1 MFIIKRLPEFDE
13 WFEGLRDRMTGIR
26 LGVRLD
32 KAQRGILG
40 DVRDPGVTSCNPRDP
55 GVTSCNPTFDSKS
68 TTPSPTCAIQIV
80 KIRVESSTTIAHRQ
94 ISLSRMQI
102 LHKQLLK

>member
-40 DVRDPGVTSCNPRDP
+40 DVRDPGVTSCNP
-55 GVTSCNPTFDSKS
+55 TFDSKS
-68 TTPSPTCAIQIV
+68 TTTSATCAIQIV